1 MEPAAWQGSYFGART
16 GGTNIIEG
24 TIEILLGLFFSA
36 SVAGL
41 FAVFPSAIIGAMM
54 FLVGI
59 ELTKFA
65 KNIRLNEELLPLG
78 ATIIVSLLSNM
89 ALGFVAGLF
98 VHHLTRFLTRQ
109 RDLREDERQASAGN
123 STSPDL

>member
-1 MEPAAWQGSYFGART
+1 
-16 GGTNIIEG
+16 
-24 TIEILLGLFFSA
+24 
-36 SVAGL
+36 
-41 FAVFPSAIIGAMM
+41 MM